1 MRFRIRNL
9 AALALVLAVS
19 SCDAPLGPNDLA
31 VYALQS
37 LEAKPLPVSTNP
49 PLANSST
56 DLGDTIRVDRSGA
69 GTWDWHVMLDQGL
82 DPPALLTI
90 TFHVQFKGQPMV
102 AREVS
107 RRRCLQ
113 LLLGEWSCNDMSS
126 LSVVPRPGGFDV
138 YSERGR
144 LTFLRIGTERH

>member
-1 MRFRIRNL
+1 
-9 AALALVLAVS
+9 LAVS

-37 LEAKPLPVSTNP
+37 IEAKPLPVSTNP

-107 RRRCLQ
+107 RRRCLE
-113 LLLGEWSCNDMSS
+113 LLLGDWSCDDMSS
-126 LSVVPRPGGFDV
+126 LSVVPRAGGV
-138 YSERGR
+138 EVWAARGR
-144 LTFLRIGTERH
+144 VGVLRCGPGRH